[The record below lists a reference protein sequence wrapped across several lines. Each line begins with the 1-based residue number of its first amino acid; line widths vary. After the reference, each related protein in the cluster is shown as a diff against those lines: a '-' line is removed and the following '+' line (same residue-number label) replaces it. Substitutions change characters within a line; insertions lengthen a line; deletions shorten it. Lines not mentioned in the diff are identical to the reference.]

1 MIFNKKLNIGDCPHV
16 AKDLRIKKDGELIAI
31 ISLDN
36 LACAFI
42 NDHNKKYKVKV
53 RLRTHDYIDIGCE
66 DLIQA
71 KEIMEQRQLPA
82 WCVRKE
88 IDKNK

>member
-1 MIFNKKLNIGDCPHV
+1 MIFNKKLNIGDCPHANGGQRSV
-16 AKDLRIKKDGELIAI
+16 AKDLRIKKNGELIAI
-31 ISLDN
+31 IPLDN

-42 NDHNKKYKVKV
+42 NDYNKKYKVKV

-71 KEIMEQRQLPA
+71 KEIMEQI
-82 WCVRKE
+82 RKE

>member
-16 AKDLRIKKDGELIAI
+16 AKDLRMATARMLRKKDGELIAI
-31 ISLDN
+31 IPLDN

-42 NDHNKKYKVKV
+42 NDYNKKYKVKV

-71 KEIMEQRQLPA
+71 KEIMEQI
-82 WCVRKE
+82 RKE

>member
-1 MIFNKKLNIGDCPHV
+1 MIFNKKLNIR
-16 AKDLRIKKDGELIAI
+16 DLRMATARMLRKKDGELIAI
-31 ISLDN
+31 IPLDN

-42 NDHNKKYKVKV
+42 NDHNKKYKVKI
-53 RLRTHDYIDIGCE
+53 RLRTHDYIDIGCK

-71 KEIMEQRQLPA
+71 KEIMEEIK
-82 WCVRKE
+82 KE

>member
-1 MIFNKKLNIGDCPHV
+1 MIWGNKKLNI
-16 AKDLRIKKDGELIAI
+16 KDLRIKKNGELIAI
-31 ISLDN
+31 IPLDN

-42 NDHNKKYKVKV
+42 NDYAKKYKVKI

-66 DLIQA
+66 GLTQA
-71 KEIMEQRQLPA
+71 KEIMSDIK
-82 WCVRKE
+82 KE

>member
-16 AKDLRIKKDGELIAI
+16 LRIKKDGELIAI
-31 ISLDN
+31 IPLDN

-42 NDHNKKYKVKV
+42 NDYNKKYKVKV